1 MTEEEKPLVLIVD
14 DNAEN
19 VRLLGMVIKDE
30 GYLVGIARDGAQ
42 ALEMIVQHRP
52 DLVLLDVMMPG
63 IDGFAVCRRLKESA
77 ETRDTPVILLTA
89 RAESEDIVQG
99 FEAGAVD
106 YVTKPFNTA
115 ELLARVR
122 TQLDLQQ
129 TRRKL
134 ARAYDD
140 LKALQQ
146 KLLEAERIKTLTEAA
161 GGAAHE
167 INQPLQ
173 VIVGYLNLLEIQLAG
188 KGDEASEFVAEALR
202 ETESITQ
209 ILKNM
214 QAIKRY
220 EALPYPGGTKIVD
233 YAAAARGNEEEK
245 DHD

>member
-1 MTEEEKPLVLIVD
+1 MKEEEKPLVLIVD
-14 DNAEN
+14 DNPEN

-30 GYLVGIARDGAQ
+30 GYLVGIARDGEQ
-42 ALEMIVQHRP
+42 TLEMAVQHRP

-63 IDGFAVCRRLKESA
+63 IDGFAVCRHLKERA

-99 FEAGAVD
+99 FNVGAVD

-122 TQLDLQQ
+122 TQLELQQ
-129 TRRKL
+129 ARREL
-134 ARAYDD
+134 ARAYDE
-140 LKALQQ
+140 LKTLQQ
-146 KLLEAERIKTLTEAA
+146 KLLEAERIKTLVEAA

-173 VIVGYLNLLEIQLAG
+173 VIVGYLNLIEIELAG
-188 KGDEASEFVAEALR
+188 KENEASAFVAEALR

-214 QAIKRY
+214 RAVKRY
-220 EALPYPGGTKIVD
+220 EALPYPGGSKIVD
-233 YAAAARGNEEEK
+233 YASAAQEEEDKK
-245 DHD
+245 DLD

>member
-1 MTEEEKPLVLIVD
+1 MKEEERQLVLIVD

-19 VRLLGMVIKDE
+19 VRLLGMVIKNE

-42 ALEMIVQHRP
+42 ALEMVVQHRP

-63 IDGFAVCRRLKESA
+63 IDGFAVCKRLKEKA

-134 ARAYDD
+134 TRAYDD

-146 KLLEAERIKTLTEAA
+146 KLLEAERVKTLAEAA

-173 VIVGYLNLLEIQLAG
+173 VIVGYLNLLEIELAG
-188 KGDEASEFVAEALR
+188 KGDEASDFVAEALR

-214 QAIKRY
+214 QEIKRY
-220 EALPYPGGTKIVD
+220 EASPYPGGVKIVD
-233 YAAAARGNEEEK
+233 YAAAARKDEEK
-245 DHD
+245 DRG